1 MNTDDWKS
9 RLAAL
14 GASLPTDDTP
24 DAVPTREH
32 SATPTKKDVVE
43 ISYER
48 KGRGGKQATILSGF
62 SCSDDELRDVA
73 ARLKQRLATGGS
85 ARGGEILIQGDCRDR
100 VAALLKELGY
110 KVKGVKC

>member
-14 GASLPTDDTP
+14 
-24 DAVPTREH
+24 
-32 SATPTKKDVVE
+32 SATLPADDSAGEESSDAPTEAKSADVILV
-43 ISYER
+43 SYER

-62 SCSDDELRDVA
+62 TCDDDELRDVA

-100 VAALLKELGY
+100 VGKLLIQLGY

>member
-14 GASLPTDDTP
+14 GASLPVDDTP
-24 DAVPTREH
+24 DTAHTQE
-32 SATPTKKDVVE
+32 TPPSKKDVVE

-62 SCSDDELRDVA
+62 TCSDDELRDVA

-85 ARGGEILIQGDCRDR
+85 ARGGEILIQGDYRER
-100 VAALLKELGY
+100 VAVMLKEMGY

>member
-14 GASLPTDDTP
+14 GSSLPVDDTP
-24 DAVPTREH
+24 EPVAEED
-32 SATPTKKDVVE
+32 TPAAKKDVIE

-62 SCSDDELRDVA
+62 TCSDDELRDVA

-85 ARGGEILIQGDCRDR
+85 ARGGEILIQGDCRER
-100 VAALLKELGY
+100 VARLLKEMGY
-110 KVKGVKC
+110 KFKGVKC

>member
-1 MNTDDWKS
+1 MDTQDWKS

-14 GASLPTDDTP
+14 GSSLPVDDSPETVQEQP
-24 DAVPTREH
+24 ESSQSR
-32 SATPTKKDVVE
+32 KDVIE

-62 SCSDDELRDVA
+62 TCTDDELREVA
-73 ARLKQRLATGGS
+73 AHLKQRLATGGS
-85 ARGGEILIQGDCRDR
+85 ARGGEILIQGDCRER
-100 VAALLKELGY
+100 VAKLLKEQGY